1 MPYTIT
7 LPLVADSDA
16 SFPNAPHRAL
26 QGTLYAWLKQGDPDL
41 AGYVHELPGL
51 KPFTVTP
58 LSRRNGQPCYRFT
71 LLDDT
76 LWPPLEA
83 ALADGAQVEIVNQ
96 RWPVA
101 QEGRQ
106 VEHCS
111 YADLVASAGTETSL
125 TFRFVSPTSFRSQD
139 MHYPLPDPMMAF
151 QSWLLRW
158 NAFAP
163 EDLRLNVNTLDL
175 VAAHVAIARFRLET
189 RAVTFDRYTQ
199 IGFVGTVT
207 YRIIKSRLLGGEL
220 IRRLNVLADY
230 APFCGTGH
238 KTTQGMGQTRR
249 LYPR

>member
-1 MPYTIT
+1 MPYAIT

-16 SFPNAPHRAL
+16 SFPTTPHRAL
-26 QGTLYAWLKQGDPDL
+26 QASFYAWLQQGDPDL

-58 LSRRNGQPCYRFT
+58 LSRRDGQPCYHFT
-71 LLDDT
+71 LLDDA

-83 ALADGAQVEIVNQ
+83 ALSDGAQVEIVNQ

-101 QEGRQ
+101 EDGQQ
-106 VEHCS
+106 MEHCS
-111 YADLVASAGTETSL
+111 YANLAANAKAETRL
-125 TFRFVSPTSFRSQD
+125 TFRFLSPTSFRSQD
-139 MHYPLPDPMMAF
+139 MHYPLPDPVMAF

-163 EDLRLNVNTLDL
+163 QDLRLNVNTLDL
-175 VAAHVAIARFRLET
+175 VAAHVAISRFRLET

-199 IGFVGTVT
+199 IGFVGTVS
-207 YRIIKSRLLGGEL
+207 YRIIKRRLLGHDL

-249 LYPR
+249 LHPR

>member
-1 MPYTIT
+1 MKGA
-7 LPLVADSDA
+7 LRLVADSDA
-16 SFPNAPHRAL
+16 SFPTTPHRAL
-26 QGTLYAWLKQGDPDL
+26 QGAFYAWLKQGDPDL
-41 AGYVHELPGL
+41 ASYVHTLPGP

-58 LSRRNGQPCYRFT
+58 LSQRNGQPCYRFT

-83 ALADGAQVEIVNQ
+83 ALSHGAQVEIVNQ
-96 RWPVA
+96 RWLVA
-101 QEGRQ
+101 EESRQ
-106 VEHCS
+106 TEHCS
-111 YADLVASAGTETSL
+111 YADLAANAGTETSL

-139 MHYPLPDPMMAF
+139 MHYPLPDPVMAF

-163 EDLRLNVNTLDL
+163 EELRLNVNTLDL

-207 YRIIKSRLLGGEL
+207 YRIIKSRRLGNEL
-220 IRRLNVLADY
+220 IQRLNILADY

>member
-1 MPYTIT
+1 MPYAIT
-7 LPLVADSDA
+7 LPLVTDPDTP
-16 SFPNAPHRAL
+16 FPTTPHRAL
-26 QGTLYAWLKQGDPDL
+26 QASFYAWLKQADPDL

-51 KPFTVTP
+51 KPFTVIP
-58 LSRRNGQPCYRFT
+58 LSRHSGQPCYCFT

-83 ALADGAQVEIVNQ
+83 ALSDGAQIEIVNQ
-96 RWPVA
+96 CWPVA
-101 QEGRQ
+101 EDGLQT
-106 VEHCS
+106 EHRS
-111 YADLVASAGTETSL
+111 YADLVANAGTETSL

-139 MHYPLPDPMMAF
+139 MHYPLPDPVMAF

-163 EDLRLNVNTLDL
+163 EELRLNVNTLDL
-175 VAAHVAIARFRLET
+175 VAAHMAIARFRLET
-189 RAVTFDRYTQ
+189 QAVTFDRYTQ

-207 YRIIKSRLLGGEL
+207 YRIIKRRRLGHEL
-220 IRRLNVLADY
+220 IRRLNILADY

-249 LYPR
+249 LRPR

>member
-1 MPYTIT
+1 MPYAIT

-16 SFPNAPHRAL
+16 PFPTRPHRAL
-26 QGTLYAWLKQGDPDL
+26 QGAFYSWLKQGDPDL
-41 AGYVHELPGL
+41 AGYVHELAGL

-58 LSRRNGQPCYRFT
+58 LSRRNGQPCCRFT
-71 LLDDT
+71 LLDDA

-83 ALADGAQVEIVNQ
+83 ALSDGAQVEIVNQ

-101 QEGRQ
+101 QEGQQ

-111 YADLVASAGTETSL
+111 YADLVANAEADTSL
-125 TFRFVSPTSFRSQD
+125 AFRFVSPTSFRSQD
-139 MHYPLPDPMMAF
+139 MHYPLPDPVLTF

-163 EDLRLNVNTLDL
+163 QDLRLNVNTLDV

-189 RAVTFDRYTQ
+189 RAVRFDRYTQ
-199 IGFVGTVT
+199 IGFVGAVT
-207 YRIIKSRLLGGEL
+207 YRIIKSRRLGNEL